1 MKLEN
6 PSVTGVEAGGAPAV
20 IRTKLSNATLVEVPS
35 HVSRFGYD
43 RSRLRPGIV
52 HIGVGNF
59 FRAHEALYVDR
70 CLHLPGQEAWAIV
83 GVGLGDGPGKKEKA
97 EAIRSQDGLYTL
109 TEYSP
114 DGTVSTRV
122 IGSLIE
128 YLHAPAETEAVFDR
142 LASPDTRIVS
152 LTITEG
158 GYNIDETTKEFV
170 LAEQSVQH
178 DLTHSTTP
186 KTAFGFIVEGLAR
199 RCVNGLNGLTV
210 LSCDNL
216 RSNGDVAR
224 TAVLAFAR
232 ARDATLAS
240 WIEEH
245 VSFPNSMVDRIAP
258 SVGRAERARANA
270 QTGVEDETP
279 VIGESFTQWVM
290 EDEFIAGRP
299 AFDQVGVQL
308 RNDVEKFEAI
318 KGRLLNASHMMLS
331 YPALMCGYRLVDE
344 ALRQPAI
351 AAYLDAFMDKDVI
364 PLLKG
369 PDGVSLEDYKR
380 QILERFA
387 NPAIG
392 DQLLRIAQNG
402 IAKLPVFLSKTLS
415 ELLDRGGAFER
426 VALCLACFEHYLHGH
441 DLQGSTFPVDEPHLT
456 TEDKAL
462 LQSQDPLAVLKLS
475 PFKALQLFADDVF
488 IKAFLAARK
497 HLASRGPVAALR
509 FAAEA

>member
-1 MKLEN
+1 MC
-6 PSVTGVEAGGAPAV
+6 
-20 IRTKLSNATLVEVPS
+20 
-35 HVSRFGYD
+35 
-43 RSRLRPGIV
+43 
-52 HIGVGNF
+52 
-59 FRAHEALYVDR
+59 RAELDSCAR
-70 CLHLPGQEAWAIV
+70 NQA
-83 GVGLGDGPGKKEKA
+83 
-97 EAIRSQDGLYTL
+97 
-109 TEYSP
+109 
-114 DGTVSTRV
+114 
-122 IGSLIE
+122 SL
-128 YLHAPAETEAVFDR
+128 
-142 LASPDTRIVS
+142 
-152 LTITEG
+152 
-158 GYNIDETTKEFV
+158 
-170 LAEQSVQH
+170 
-178 DLTHSTTP
+178 
-186 KTAFGFIVEGLAR
+186 
-199 RCVNGLNGLTV
+199 
-210 LSCDNL
+210 
-216 RSNGDVAR
+216 DVAR

-258 SVGRAERARANA
+258 SVGPAERARANA
-270 QTGVEDETP
+270 QSGVEDETP
-279 VIGESFTQWVM
+279 VIGESFTQWVV

-299 AFDQVGVQL
+299 AFDQAGVQL

-331 YPALMCGYRLVDE
+331 YPAVMCGYRLVDE

-364 PLLKG
+364 PLLQG

-380 QILERFA
+380 QVLERFG

-415 ELLDRGGAFER
+415 GLLDRGGAFER

-475 PFKALQLFADDVF
+475 PFKALQLFADDIF